1 MTTAILKQTTKRIK
15 GGEIIAHQN
24 PPNDW
29 EQIEVVQVYLPLA
42 GIKAHVFTTLRN
54 FKFVGHVMEAKSEY
68 KGKMVSLRQMST
80 LPDYVPV
87 DPKTGKTFKIAM
99 PELELAILES
109 NGFRKPNGGTVKLEG
124 KGLLDSILAM
134 GAVNVGYQ
142 MPFDPECYTSTR
154 DLKEMMVTA
163 YCKTFQCAKD
173 EAIAKAKEFLVKEIQ
188 ND

>member
-1 MTTAILKQTTKRIK
+1 MTTAILKQTTKRI
-15 GGEIIAHQN
+15 HQN
-24 PPNDW
+24 PPSTW

-42 GIKAHVFTTLRN
+42 GMKAHVFTTLRF
-54 FKFVGHVMEAKSEY
+54 FKFVEHVPEAQTEY
-68 KGKMVSLRQMST
+68 KGKAVFFRQMST

-99 PELELAILES
+99 PELELAILQS
-109 NGFRKPNGGTVKLEG
+109 NGFRKSNGGTVKLEG
-124 KGLLDSILAM
+124 KGLLDSTLAM
-134 GAVNVGYQ
+134 GAVGVGYQ

-154 DLKEMMVTA
+154 DLKEMMVAA

-173 EAIAKAKEFLVKEIQ
+173 EAIAKAKEFLIKEMQ

>member
-1 MTTAILKQTTKRIK
+1 MTTSILKETTKRIK

-24 PPNDW
+24 PPSDW
-29 EQIEVVQVYLPLA
+29 EQVEVVQVYLPLA

-54 FKFVGHVMEAKSEY
+54 FRFIEHVPEAQTEY
-68 KGKMVSLRQMST
+68 KGKAVFFRQMSI

-87 DPKTGKTFKIAM
+87 DPKTGKAFKMAM

-124 KGLLDSILAM
+124 KGLLDSTLAM
-134 GAVNVGYQ
+134 GAVAVGYQ
-142 MPFDPECYTSTR
+142 MPFDPEYYTPTR
-154 DLKEMMVTA
+154 ELKEMMIAA

-173 EAIAKAKEFLVKEIQ
+173 KAIAKAKEFLIKEIQ